1 MMMQID
7 PMTILLM
14 VLVVAAVW
22 AVIELAL
29 TVRKA
34 RASVDQVTRSANDTI
49 EQVQPIIAKLDGA
62 MDDLQPSIKQI
73 DPLVTKAGVTLDEAN
88 VSLHQVSGILEDVS
102 SVSGTAA
109 GVTDAVT
116 QVANTAASA
125 ATGIVNKISGKPSA
139 SANQLEGAAPAQI
152 EASDNDGRCD
162 MGYVTYGE
170 VKSEEGESTD
180 ESE

>member
-1 MMMQID
+1 MMTQID
-7 PMTILLM
+7 PLTILLM

-34 RASVDQVTRSANDTI
+34 RSSVDQITRSANDTI

-62 MDDLQPSIKQI
+62 MDDVQPSIKQI
-73 DPLVTKAGVTLDEAN
+73 DPLVSKVSVTLDEAN
-88 VSLHQVSGILEDVS
+88 ASLHQVSGILEDVS

-109 GVTDAVT
+109 NVTDAVS

-125 ATGIVNKISGKPSA
+125 ATGIVNKISRKSPA
-139 SANQLEGAAPAQI
+139 PANQLEGAVPAQI
-152 EASDNDGRCD
+152 QASADDATRD
-162 MGYVTYGE
+162 TGYVTYGE
-170 VKSEEGESTD
+170 TRSEEDDSTD
-180 ESE
+180 ESK